1 MPSRRFRR
9 LCAHRARPHYAS
21 MRAQFR
27 SRIRLILLFVVLAA
41 LLILMRLYFVQIVH
55 GDDYAEKAD
64 RQFASNS
71 SGLFDR
77 GSIYFTRKDG
87 TLISAA
93 TLATGFLVAIN
104 PQTLQDPEAAYTA
117 IATVASST
125 LITHDAFLAAAA
137 KKGQAYIEVAHRLS
151 EEGGQA
157 LSAQDISGVQVL
169 RERWRYYPGNTLA
182 SQSIGI
188 VTYGS
193 GDTLA
198 GQTGLETTYE
208 GTLSRS
214 GDSLYKNFF
223 AELFSNVGNL
233 LVNARDAREGDVVT
247 TIEPEVQVRLEN
259 DLKKVTE
266 RYRSKESGGIIMD
279 PSTGAILALASYPS
293 YDGNELRSVD
303 PLLLGNPLVEHVHE
317 FGSIMKP
324 LTMTSG
330 LDAGVITPSTTYN
343 DTGCITVN
351 TRQICNWDLKPR
363 GVIPMKQI
371 IVQSLNVGAAWVA
384 TELGQDKFRQYFTT
398 LFGQKTGID
407 LSNEGR
413 SLLSNLSRPQQIGY
427 DTAAYGQGIAE
438 TPIQMIRALG
448 AIANNGVM
456 VQPHLVSAIRLNSGI
471 ERKIQWNQTTPVFS
485 AEAARETTAMMTAL
499 VDEKLEGGKA
509 MIPTMSVAAKTG
521 TAQLT
526 DGQGGYYTNRF
537 FHSFVGFFPS
547 YSPRF
552 IILLYTND
560 PQGVEYASETLDAT
574 FLDLV
579 HFLIDYYAV
588 PPDRGFATTTS
599 ATPV

>member
-1 MPSRRFRR
+1 
-9 LCAHRARPHYAS
+9 

-27 SRIRLILLFVVLAA
+27 SRIRLVLAFVILVA
-41 LLILMRLYFVQIVH
+41 LAIIVRLYFIQIVH
-55 GDDYAEKAD
+55 GDEYTQKAD
-64 RQFASNS
+64 RQFASGG

-77 GSIYFTRKDG
+77 GAIYFTRKDG

-93 TLATGFLVAIN
+93 TLSTGFLVAIN
-104 PQTLQDPEAAYTA
+104 PQTLGNPEAVYAAVTA
-117 IATVASST
+117 VAPDAIS
-125 LITHDAFLAAAA
+125 HDAFLAAAA
-137 KKGQAYIEVAHRLS
+137 KKNQVYIEIAHHLS
-151 EEGGQA
+151 DADGKA
-157 LSAQDISGVQVL
+157 LAAKNITGVQVL
-169 RERWRYYPGNTLA
+169 RERWRYYPGGSLA

-198 GQTGLETTYE
+198 GQTGLEAKYDD
-208 GTLSRS
+208 TLLRS

-223 AELFSNVGNL
+223 AELFSNVGNM
-233 LVNARDAREGDVVT
+233 LVAAKDAREGDIVT
-247 TIEPEVQVRLEN
+247 TIEPEVQIRLQD
-259 DLKKVTE
+259 DLAKVNQK
-266 RYRSKESGGIIMD
+266 YSSKESGGIIMD
-279 PSTGAILALASYPS
+279 PATGAILAISNYPS
-293 YDGNELRSVD
+293 YDGNDLSSVD
-303 PLLLGNPLVEHVHE
+303 PTLLGDPLVESVHE

-330 LDAGVITPSTTYN
+330 LDAGVITPQTTYN

-351 TRQICNWDLKPR
+351 TATICNWDLKPR

-384 TELGQDKFRQYFTT
+384 TELGQEKFRQYFTK

-407 LSNEGR
+407 LPNESGA
-413 SLLSNLSRPQQIGY
+413 LLSNLTKPQQVGY
-427 DTAAYGQGIAE
+427 DTAAYGQGIAV
-438 TPIQMIRALG
+438 TPLQMIRALG
-448 AIANNGVM
+448 AIANGGVM
-456 VQPHLVSAIRLNSGI
+456 VEPHLASAVRLNSGI
-471 ERKIQWNQTTPVFS
+471 ERTIDWSQMTPVFS
-485 AEAARETTAMMTAL
+485 ATSARETTEMMTAV
-499 VDEKLEGGKA
+499 VDEKLQNGKA

-526 DGQGGYYTNRF
+526 NGQGGYYTDRY

-547 YSPRF
+547 YNPRF

-560 PQGVEYASETLDAT
+560 PKNVTYASDTLSPS

-588 PPDRGFATTTS
+588 SPDRGFATGTS
-599 ATPV
+599 TSPQAITP